1 MCSALPKSAKASSST
16 SSACGACRTTQCRE
30 PAPRRIGSAR
40 LPLGAN
46 MRTCV
51 PSPTLGDSGGAPAGC
66 AGPPQPAASSKPRLR
81 WTPHLHACFV
91 QSVQSLGGPDKAT
104 PKGILKL
111 MGVDGLTIYHIKSH
125 LQKYRL
131 NIRLPGE
138 AGDMLLEGASGDSAS
153 GERARSKRRRP
164 KRGKVHARMR
174 SGRRRRRMS
183 SDESSEEEEGE
194 EEEDDDV
201 DEACTAPGRLAMPPC
216 LELRLQMCCCAQ
228 LRARHEARFGATVMP
243 ASDCRSTF

>member
-1 MCSALPKSAKASSST
+1 MCKRFASSSISLCRALLWLLAERT
-16 SSACGACRTTQCRE
+16 TPHTASSVLCGAVWRPLTAQRE
-30 PAPRRIGSAR
+30 CATLHAIPSRRER
-40 LPLGAN
+40 LTGA
-46 MRTCV
+46 
-51 PSPTLGDSGGAPAGC
+51 APAGR
-66 AGPPQPAASSKPRLR
+66 AGPPQPAAPSKPRLR

-91 QSVQSLGGPDKAT
+91 QSVESLGGPDKAT

-131 NIRLPGE
+131 NIRLPGD

-164 KRGKVHARMR
+164 KRGKARARTR

-183 SDESSEEEEGE
+183 SDESSEEEEE
-194 EEEDDDV
+194 EEEDDDDL
-201 DEACTAPGRLAMPPC
+201 DEACLAPGRA
-216 LELRLQMCCCAQ
+216 CA
-228 LRARHEARFGATVMP
+228 
-243 ASDCRSTF
+243 